1 MTSLKNKRNANEQ
14 VTPEFLSAWRLY
26 SQLHAAGLEK
36 SSEAAEAFQRMY
48 DAAPESFR
56 QEMHDMAVQMGLM
69 PSLPDGYT
77 DDGEPVYSLE
87 GLANRLGVS
96 PEEAQRAAKEL
107 GIVPS
112 TTKANKVH

>member
-1 MTSLKNKRNANEQ
+1 MTNLKNKRNATEQ
-14 VTPEFLSAWRLY
+14 VTPEFLAAGRLY
-26 SQLHAAGLEK
+26 SQLHDAGLEK
-36 SSEAAEAFQRMY
+36 SPEAAEAFQRMY

-69 PSLPDGYT
+69 PSVPDGYT

-87 GLANRLGVS
+87 GLANRLGLS
-96 PEEAQRAAKEL
+96 PEEARRAAEEL
-107 GIVPS
+107 GIGPS

>member
-1 MTSLKNKRNANEQ
+1 MTDLKNKRNASEQ
-14 VTPEFLSAWRLY
+14 VTPEFLSAGRLY

-36 SSEAAEAFQRMY
+36 SPEAAEALQRMY

-69 PSLPDGYT
+69 PSVPDGYT

-87 GLANRLGVS
+87 GLADRLGVS
-96 PEEAQRAAKEL
+96 PEDAQRAVTEL
-107 GIVPS
+107 GIEPDA
-112 TTKANKVH
+112 TKVNKVH

>member
-1 MTSLKNKRNANEQ
+1 MTSLKSKRNAKEQ
-14 VTPEFLSAWRLY
+14 VTPEFLSAGRLY

-36 SSEAAEAFQRMY
+36 SPEAAEAFQRMY

-56 QEMHDMAVQMGLM
+56 QEMHDMAVHMGLM

-96 PEEAQRAAKEL
+96 AEEAQRAVKEL
-107 GIVPS
+107 GIEPG
-112 TTKANKVH
+112 TTKVNKVH